1 MRVSILQVVT
11 NWVMAM
17 SRCPPEFHGIL
28 SLFRRRSPTDIL
40 VKVDI
45 LMMQLATISSR
56 SDPTSEIESSSKT
69 RRKVSAK
76 ELESKARLQDL
87 IDRHAPSKKKK

>member
-1 MRVSILQVVT
+1 ML
-11 NWVMAM
+11 
-17 SRCPPEFHGIL
+17 
-28 SLFRRRSPTDIL
+28 
-40 VKVDI
+40 
-45 LMMQLATISSR
+45 QLATISSR
-56 SDPTSEIESSSKT
+56 SDPTSEIESSSKS